1 VKTLLAH
8 QEVLT
13 ALDDKAHRVGA
24 QFTDTEKRNAAKLRV
39 VRCSSDT

>member
-8 QEVLT
+8 LEVLT
-13 ALDDKAHRVGA
+13 ALDDKAQRVGA
-24 QFTDTEKRNAAKLRV
+24 QFTDTEKRNAAKMRA